1 MITYNQNILEN
12 LKLANEVIVYL
23 EHEPITDQQV
33 WNEAKH
39 CDTFPNFGNILLQL
53 SYELIR
59 SILPIDV
66 KTYFKFSVDLSDSC
80 MYLYGKEIKTL
91 NDFIKVLKNNNI
103 KL

>member
-39 CDTFPNFGNILLQL
+39 RDTFPNFGNILLQL

-59 SILPIDV
+59 SILSRV
-66 KTYFKFSVDLSDSC
+66 KLNTFTYWVDGEDSI
-80 MYLYGKEIKTL
+80 MSINNKEVKSF
-91 NDFIKVLKNNNI
+91 NDFIERI
-103 KL
+103 